1 MEERMVRGV
10 LRSFVLG
17 TIGVLLP
24 AMAFAQASITG
35 VARDTSGAV
44 LPGVTVEAASPVLIE
59 KVRSTV
65 TDGNGR
71 YQLVDLRP
79 GTYTVTFT
87 LTGFNTVR
95 REMVTLAGS
104 AAAAVDAEM
113 RVGALEETIT
123 VTGEAPV
130 VDVQSTTRQ
139 TVLGTDTIATLPTW
153 RNLTSLTTLIPGTT
167 GADGNNERAAGLQG
181 TGGSVGIHGARAG
194 DQRVTLNGV
203 NIMTLQASGAVGGQ
217 SPDVGSAAEVTVDT
231 SSVSADLPT
240 GGVRINFIPR
250 DGGNQWANST
260 FFTYGN
266 SSLQSDNLSDD
277 LIAAGLP
284 AAERLK
290 ENWDLAQSF
299 GGPMRRD
306 RVWFWASIRHNGI
319 DNYAPIFLNKNAFD
333 VTKWTY
339 EPSTEQAVNSGRL
352 FQTSLRLTWQA
363 TPRNKI
369 AGTYKADTWCECP
382 DNISATTSAEAGRDR
397 RFPML
402 RQTHLEWTSPMTS
415 RVLADA
421 VGMHL
426 YERWGNM
433 HLQNERTLDMLGATA
448 AVIPQL
454 ISVQEQSTGM
464 TYRMGTTWNNNSV
477 PNYAYRASLSYV
489 TGSHN
494 FKVGFNRTH
503 GYQTTR
509 TYNFQP
515 YSYRFNRGVPN
526 RITIYATPYEL
537 RNHMDNDLGIFAQD
551 RWTMDRLTV
560 TMAVRFDTVQTSFPE
575 QRFGPG
581 PLVPSRNLVFAA
593 QDNLDYHDLGYRSGL
608 TWDVFGTGRTA
619 VKLSANK
626 YLAAQTL
633 SGLGSAPNP
642 FNTLVNQTTRSWNDD
657 GRNGGIA
664 NDFMPQCN
672 LTLPA
677 ANGECGGMAN
687 TNFGTSVPG
696 ATYDPDLLTGMGHRG
711 SNWEFSAGAQH
722 ELFPR
727 ISLDVSYYRRIY
739 QSFSV
744 VDNLALSAADFD
756 FFSITVPSH
765 PELPNGGG
773 YTLEGLRTLKPSA
786 FGRPAQ
792 NLNTLASKLGKQTE
806 HWNGVDVLL
815 NARLQNGVTLQ
826 VGTSTG
832 RTSENDC
839 ELSAQLPENNL
850 ARPLQFCDRQTPWL
864 TQLKGYVTYMIPR
877 VDVQVAA
884 TYRDTPG
891 EAINASFSASNAY
904 LAANSTLGRPLA
916 GGESNITFD
925 LLEPNTKYLD
935 RRHQLDLRFGKVFRV
950 SRYRAALNLDLYNAI
965 NANTVVD
972 ANDSFD
978 TWLAPTSILNGRLV
992 KISANFDF

>member
-1 MEERMVRGV
+1 MVRGV
-10 LRSFVLG
+10 IRTVVLG

-24 AMAFAQASITG
+24 AVVLAQASITG
-35 VARDTSGAV
+35 VARDSSGAV

-59 KVRSTV
+59 KVRTAV

-87 LTGFNTVR
+87 LTGFNAVR
-95 REMVTLAGS
+95 REMVTLAGT
-104 AAAAVDAEM
+104 ATVAVDADM

-139 TVLGTDTIATLPTW
+139 TVLGTEQISTLPTW

-231 SSVSADLPT
+231 SAVSADLAT

-250 DGGNQWANST
+250 DGGNQWANTT

-266 SSLQSDNLSDD
+266 SSFQSDNLSAD

-284 AAERLK
+284 AAGRLK

-299 GGPMRRD
+299 GGPIRRD

-319 DNYAPIFLNKNAFD
+319 DNYAPIFLNRNAFD

-339 EPSTEQAVNSGRL
+339 EPSTEQAVESGRL
-352 FQTSLRLTWQA
+352 FQTSFRATWQV
-363 TPRNKI
+363 TPRNKF
-369 AGTYKADTWCECP
+369 AATYKADTWCECP

-402 RQTHLEWTSPMTS
+402 RQTHLEWTSPITS
-415 RVLADA
+415 RLLVDA

-426 YERWGNM
+426 FERWGNM
-433 HLQNERTLDMLGATA
+433 HLQNDRTLEMLSANA
-448 AVIPQL
+448 DVIPQL
-454 ISVQEQSTGM
+454 ISVQEQSTGL
-464 TYRMGTTWNNNSV
+464 TYRMGTTWNNNAV

-489 TGSHN
+489 TGTHN

-509 TYNFQP
+509 TYAFQP
-515 YSYRFNRGVPN
+515 YSYRFNNGVPN
-526 RITIYATPYEL
+526 RVTINATPYEL

-551 RWTMDRLTV
+551 RWTMDRFTV
-560 TMAVRFDTVQTSFPE
+560 SMAVRYDTVQTSFPE

-581 PLVPSRNLVFAA
+581 QLVPTRNLVFAPK
-593 QDNLDYHDLGYRSGL
+593 DNLDYHDLGYRSGF

-619 VKLSANK
+619 LKVTANK

-633 SGLGSAPNP
+633 SGIGSAPNP
-642 FNTLVNQTTRSWNDD
+642 FNTLVNNTTRSWNDAN
-657 GRNGGIA
+657 RNFVP
-664 NDFMPQCN
+664 DCD

-677 ANGECGGMAN
+677 ANGECGVMAN

-696 ATYDPDLLTGMGHRG
+696 TSYDPDLLTGMGHRG
-711 SNWEFSAGAQH
+711 SNWEFSVGGQH
-722 ELFPR
+722 ELLPR
-727 ISLDVSYYRRIY
+727 VSLDVGYFRRIY

-744 VDNLALSAADFD
+744 TDNLALSAADFD

-773 YTLEGLRTLKPSA
+773 YTLEGLRTLKASA
-786 FGRPAQ
+786 FGRPTQ

-806 HWNGVDVLL
+806 HWNGFDVIL
-815 NARLQNGVTLQ
+815 NTRLQNGVTMQ

-839 ELSAQLPENNL
+839 ELSAQLPERNL
-850 ARPLQFCDRQTPWL
+850 DRPLQFCDRQTPWL
-864 TQLKGYVTYMIPR
+864 TQLKGYVTYVIPR

-891 EAINASFSASNAY
+891 EAINVSFAASNAY

-916 GGESNITFD
+916 GGESNITFN

-935 RRHQLDLRFGKVFRV
+935 RLHQLDLRFGKVFRV
-950 SRYRAALNLDLYNAI
+950 GRSRAALNLDLYNAI
-965 NANTVVD
+965 NSNTVVS
-972 ANDSFD
+972 ANDNFA
-978 TWLAPTSILNGRLV
+978 TWLTPTSILTGRLAKV
-992 KISANFDF
+992 SVNFDF